1 MSFEKQSWVNQCQEW
16 KNKWPIYQD
25 VFSDDLDGI
34 NIYAVIE
41 ALNKNTNSNDVFI
54 TDAGTAAYAV
64 GQNLKVDINQ
74 KIVMPGAQGDMGFA
88 LPASI
93 GACLQNPN
101 SNVIVITG
109 DGSFNTNIQELATIK
124 AQKANVKIVV
134 LNNKGYLSIRNT
146 QKNYFNNNVYGES
159 SETGLWFPD
168 LLKIAEAYQINYY
181 KINNINSMN
190 EIFEKTLYNNECIIY
205 DVDCKFWQE
214 VVPSLSLK
222 FDKQSETF
230 IQVGLDDMYPFIEES
245 E

>member
-134 LNNKGYLSIRNT
+134 LNNKGY
-146 QKNYFNNNVYGES
+146 
-159 SETGLWFPD
+159 
-168 LLKIAEAYQINYY
+168 
-181 KINNINSMN
+181 
-190 EIFEKTLYNNECIIY
+190 
-205 DVDCKFWQE
+205 
-214 VVPSLSLK
+214 
-222 FDKQSETF
+222 
-230 IQVGLDDMYPFIEES
+230 
-245 E
+245 